1 MRKKITSKEIKDQVK
16 LVRKK
21 LLPASPIQEAFSE
34 MIMLME
40 MFVDYTD
47 KKCLKDLNTDGK

>member
-16 LVRKK
+16 IVRKK

-47 KKCLKDLNTDGK
+47 KKCLKE